1 MTAGEDRRGAGPD
14 EIPLMRRNGHHDGHP
29 PRPQPCLTKR
39 RVLLALLVTLGSLL
53 VVGVVFG
60 L

>member
-1 MTAGEDRRGAGPD
+1 VTAGEDRRGARSD
-14 EIPLMRRNGHHDGHP
+14 ETPLMRRNGHYGGRP
-29 PRPQPCLTKR
+29 PRPRPCLTKR